1 MNEEEII
8 INNKEIKAIKRAI
21 GNRKNNNKDYDD
33 LSLRLSELKN
43 SIIHYENYLIVLKDR
58 IIEFEWI
65 KNDIL
70 IKNIKKTTKY

>member
-1 MNEEEII
+1 MNEEELI
-8 INNKEIKAIKRAI
+8 INNKKIKDIKRAI

-33 LSLRLSELKN
+33 LFLRVSELKT
-43 SIIHYENYLIVLKDR
+43 SIIHYETYLIVLKDR

-70 IKNIKKTTKY
+70 VKI